1 MLFRSD
7 RVFSGFINGKLVDA
21 LVIALISYL
30 GLKIFTIC
38 NPGKEVM
45 SEILIA
51 FIVGIFNVIP
61 FFGWYIAWFIG
72 ALLCLIINPAQC
84 LFFVIFNF
92 ILQQIDGNIIGPKIL
107 GNTTGISSFWVLFA
121 ILLFGDIW
129 GFAGMLLGV
138 PIFAVIYH
146 LIKKWVFK
154 RLKIN
159 GMEHLSEEYEAEF
172 PPNDREKKLE
182 NM

>member
-1 MLFRSD
+1 MELYY
-7 RVFSGFINGKLVDA
+7 
-21 LVIALISYL
+21 LI
-30 GLKIFTIC
+30 
-38 NPGKEVM
+38 V
-45 SEILIA
+45 
-51 FIVGIFNVIP
+51 
-61 FFGWYIAWFIG
+61 
-72 ALLCLIINPAQC
+72 NPAQC

-121 ILLFGDIW
+121 ISSLRYMGICR
-129 GFAGMLLGV
+129 MLLGV

-159 GMEHLSEEYEAEF
+159 EW
-172 PPNDREKKLE
+172 RI
-182 NM
+182 